1 MIINQNFNDIIKSFE
16 SLKLAAYKCQAG
28 LYPIGYGHTKNVKY
42 KDIISNSRADFLVQD
57 IYFIE

>member
-1 MIINQNFNDIIKSFE
+1 MNSFE

-28 LYPIGYGHTKNVKY
+28 LYTIGYGHNKNVKY

-57 IYFIE
+57 IYLLSSQLVNWLK

>member
-1 MIINQNFNDIIKSFE
+1 MINSFE

-28 LYPIGYGHTKNVKY
+28 LYTIGYGHNKNVKY